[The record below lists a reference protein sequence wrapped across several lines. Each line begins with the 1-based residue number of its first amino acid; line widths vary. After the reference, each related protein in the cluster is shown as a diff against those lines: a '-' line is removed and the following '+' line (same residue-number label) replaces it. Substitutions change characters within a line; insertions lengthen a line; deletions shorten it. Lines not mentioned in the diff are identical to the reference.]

1 MSEQNKMIARRA
13 FEEVQSQGNLAL
25 VDEPV
30 VSDYLGHTPL
40 GEIYGPEG
48 AKRFFSTFRGA
59 FPDLQVTVE
68 DQIAEGDTVVTRWTA
83 RGIHEGE
90 FQTIPPTGRQMTMTG
105 ITIFRIANGKLVEG
119 WTNADTLGM
128 LQQLGAAPAPRQTVR

>member
-1 MSEQNKMIARRA
+1 MSEQNKIIARRA

-25 VDEPV
+25 VDELV
-30 VSDYLGHTPL
+30 VSDYIGHTPF

-48 AKRFFSTFRGA
+48 AKRFFSALRGA

-68 DQIAEGDTVVTRWTA
+68 DQIAEGDRVVTRWIC
-83 RGIHEGE
+83 RGTHNGE
-90 FQTIPPTGRQMTMTG
+90 FQGMTPTGRQTAMTG

-119 WTNADTLGM
+119 WSNADTLGM
-128 LQQLGAAPAPRQTVR
+128 MQQLGVIPAPERTG